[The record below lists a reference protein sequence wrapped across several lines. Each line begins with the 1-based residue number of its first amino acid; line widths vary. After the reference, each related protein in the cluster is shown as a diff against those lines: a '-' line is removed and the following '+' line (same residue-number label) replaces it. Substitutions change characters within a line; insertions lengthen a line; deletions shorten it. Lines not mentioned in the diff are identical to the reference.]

1 MTEKKIF
8 SLDRIEGDI
17 AVCVSDDD
25 TVINMPISLLEGLGV
40 NDVFS
45 AVMRENTL
53 TEITPMNDE
62 RDRRIAENRARILAI
77 KRRSKK

>member
-45 AVMRENTL
+45 AVIRENTL

-62 RDRRIAENRARILAI
+62 RDRRIAENRAKILAI

>member
-45 AVMRENTL
+45 AVIRENTL

>member
-62 RDRRIAENRARILAI
+62 RDRRIAENRARILAM

>member
-25 TVINMPISLLEGLGV
+25 DVINVPVASLGGLEAG
-40 NDVFS
+40 DIFS
-45 AVMRENTL
+45 ARTDGKGLV
-53 TEITPMNDE
+53 EITPMPEE
-62 RDRRIAENRARILAI
+62 RDRRIANNRAMLRALA
-77 KRRSKK
+77 RRSKK

>member
-45 AVMRENTL
+45 AVIRENTL
-53 TEITPMNDE
+53 TEITLMNDE